1 MNNDKY
7 ACIVTQAKKEIDLL
21 IKHSNELYKRQAAI
35 VSASLTNYFP
45 SVSSHDHT
53 ALFEKILFMQRI
65 SFLEQFQ
72 ASILNGVTLSGI
84 TSSDLFQL
92 KTKPAILCTFHYGSY
107 RLINMVLATHAIPF
121 ALVVSSSVL
130 AKQREG
136 VQKLYTTYAANN
148 AQTTF
153 KIIDAESPT
162 SALQMLRA
170 IKQGYSLVVYIDGN
184 TGAGDPTF
192 SSSNCLTIPFLAK
205 AIKARK
211 GVATLS
217 HIANVPILPLVSVWK
232 HAGKSVLYF
241 GVRIEPAH
249 CKDRENYVQRATT
262 TLFSFIAT
270 YLHQDPGQ
278 WESLLYLH
286 KFAVAEPVLPF
297 SLRKVDCNPNE
308 FFRFNSRDFGLF
320 MLENNY
326 ILLMKKNYMS
336 FMIPPALYAFLQQSD
351 QQIVT
356 ATELNPA
363 QFNDLMMAGVL
374 INT

>member
-1 MNNDKY
+1 MDNDKY

-21 IKHSNELYKRQAAI
+21 IKHSNDLYKRQAAI
-35 VSASLTNYFP
+35 VSASLTNFFP
-45 SVSSHDHT
+45 SVSRHDHI
-53 ALFEKILFMQRI
+53 AIFEKILFTQRI

-84 TSSDLFQL
+84 TRSDLLQL

-107 RLINMVLATHAIPF
+107 RLINMALASHAIPF

-130 AKQREG
+130 TKQREG
-136 VQKLYTTYAANN
+136 IQNLYTTYTANN

-192 SSSNCLTIPFLAK
+192 SSNNCLTIPFLAK
-205 AIKARK
+205 TIKARK

-217 HIANVPILPLVSVWK
+217 HIANVPILPLVSFWE
-232 HAGKSVLYF
+232 HAGKSILHF

-249 CKDRENYVQRATT
+249 CKDRENYVQRATA
-262 TLFSFIAT
+262 TLFSFITT
-270 YLHQDPGQ
+270 YLEQDPGQ

-286 KFAVAEPVLPF
+286 KFAVAEPVSSFP
-297 SLRKVDCNPNE
+297 LRKVDCNPHD
-308 FFRFNSRDFGLF
+308 FFIFNGRDFGLF
-320 MLENNY
+320 ILGDNY
-326 ILLMKKNYMS
+326 ILLMKKNYIS
-336 FMIPPALYAFLQQSD
+336 FIIPPAVYAFLQQSD
-351 QQIVT
+351 QQVVT
-356 ATELNPA
+356 AAELNLA
-363 QFNDLMMAGVL
+363 QFNDLVMAGVL